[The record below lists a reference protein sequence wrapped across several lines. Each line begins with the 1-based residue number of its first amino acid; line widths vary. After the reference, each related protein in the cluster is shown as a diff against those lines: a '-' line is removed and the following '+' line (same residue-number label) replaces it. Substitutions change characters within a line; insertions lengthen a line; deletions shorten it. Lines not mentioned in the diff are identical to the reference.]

1 MKRTDGLSRILTGP
15 FDEIE
20 IPEGALTP
28 FVLRHASRLADR
40 PALVDG
46 MTGRTLTYAGLEQS
60 VARMTGGLR
69 ERGFGKGDLLA
80 LMAPNLPEYA
90 AVFLATAR
98 TGGTVTTINPAY
110 VEREIAHQLAD
121 SRPRFVVTI
130 PELQDRVVGGLP
142 DCCEEIFLIDP
153 ETGACSLD
161 GEPDFEQ
168 SEIDPVRDVVALPY
182 SSGTTGLPK
191 GVMLTHRNLLANLMQ
206 LAPLEQ
212 REGDSVVAVLP
223 MFHIYGMQ
231 LLMNLPLS
239 VGATVYT
246 LPRFDLATFLQL
258 HQQHRARRAYIVP
271 PIALALARHPC
282 VDDCDLSS
290 LEEVFSAAAPLG
302 AELAAEVEKRLG
314 CPVVQGY
321 GLTEASPATHMQ
333 PPDGSPTGSIG
344 AVVANSE
351 CRLVDP
357 VTGEDSEPDARGE
370 IWVRGPQIMKGYFN
384 AGEATREAID
394 ADGWLHTGDIATMNE
409 QGNFFIVDRLKELI
423 KYKGFQIAPAE
434 LEALLL
440 THPAVADAAVIP
452 IPDEEAGELP
462 KAFVVAVAEVDDETL
477 MRFVASQVATYKQIR
492 VIEFIDAIPKS
503 PSGKILRRE
512 LRAREALT

>member
-1 MKRTDGLSRILTGP
+1 MTRILTGP
-15 FDEIE
+15 FAEIE
-20 IPEGALTP
+20 IPSVALTP

-46 MTGRTLTYAGLEQS
+46 MTGRTLTYGELEQS

-69 ERGFGKGDLLA
+69 ERGFGKGDMLA

-90 AVFLATAR
+90 AVLLATAR

-130 PELQDRVVGGLP
+130 PELQDRITAGLP
-142 DCCEEIFLIDP
+142 DSCEDVFLLDP

-161 GEPDFEQ
+161 GAPDLEQ
-168 SEIDPVRDVVALPY
+168 TRIDPAEDVVALPY

-191 GVMLTHRNLLANLMQ
+191 GVMLTHRNLVANLLQ

-212 REGDSVVAVLP
+212 REGDAVVSVLP

-246 LPRFDLATFLQL
+246 LPRFDLETFLRLNQE
-258 HQQHRARRAYIVP
+258 HRARHAYVVP

-282 VDDCDLSS
+282 VDGYDLSS
-290 LEEVFSAAAPLG
+290 LEKVFSAAAPLG
-302 AELAAEVEKRLG
+302 AELAVEVEQRLG
-314 CPVVQGY
+314 CPVAQGY
-321 GLTEASPATHMQ
+321 GLTEASPASHMQ
-333 PPDGSPTGSIG
+333 PPGGSPTGSVG
-344 AVVANSE
+344 AVVANTE

-357 VTGEDSEPDARGE
+357 VTGEDAEPDANGE
-370 IWVRGPQIMKGYFN
+370 IWIRGPQIMKGYFN
-384 AGEATREAID
+384 AEEATREAID
-394 ADGWLHTGDIATMNE
+394 TDGWLHTGDIANVNE
-409 QGNFFIVDRLKELI
+409 QGNFFIVDRMKELI
-423 KYKGFQIAPAE
+423 KYKGFQVAPAE

-440 THPAVADAAVIP
+440 THPAVADVAVIP
-452 IPDEEAGELP
+452 IPDDEAGELP
-462 KAFVVAVAEVDDETL
+462 KAFVVAQAEVDDETL
-477 MRFVASQVATYKQIR
+477 MRFVAAQVATYKQVR
-492 VIEFIDAIPKS
+492 VIEFVDAIPKS

-512 LRAREALT
+512 LREREARA